1 MMEAPS
7 PAPVLIAEPIDKIK
21 FIIDDNDKTINITLL
36 NNNDRFNKVI
46 NIDDDFWKKNK
57 IFYQDSFELFK
68 KSIKDTLIKR
78 ILGMTFTMV
87 NLDKE
92 NVNLQLNFEKSL
104 FPFTTEIILVKIL
117 SENEALKKVKCLLKE
132 NKELKEEIILNTF
145 YKKIL
150 YLIIIIIITIIII
163 SIYLNDIFNN
173 YKSELNNVKTN
184 LTECKNQLSEIDS
197 LNYICEEK
205 LNDCLDDFKE
215 ESESLSEYKC
225 ALLSE
230 KVDPNQIDLYDKNKK
245 ETRSLSLFSINIGW

>member
-21 FIIDDNDKTINITLL
+21 FIIDGNDKTINITLL

-68 KSIKDTLIKR
+68 KSIKDTLIER
-78 ILGMTFTMV
+78 TLGMTFSMI
-87 NLDKE
+87 NLDKG
-92 NVNLQLNFEKSL
+92 NVSLLLNFEKSL

-117 SENEALKKVKCLLKE
+117 SENEALEKVKCLLKE

-145 YKKIL
+145 YKKLL
-150 YLIIIIIITIIII
+150 YLIIIIIITIIY
-163 SIYLNDIFNN
+163 IYLND
-173 YKSELNNVKTN
+173 YKLELNNVKTY

-197 LNYICEEK
+197 LNYICEDK
-205 LNDCLDDFKE
+205 LNNCLNDFKE
-215 ESESLSEYKC
+215 ESESLSEYKL
-225 ALLSE
+225 AE
-230 KVDPNQIDLYDKNKK
+230 YNNQIDLYDKNKK